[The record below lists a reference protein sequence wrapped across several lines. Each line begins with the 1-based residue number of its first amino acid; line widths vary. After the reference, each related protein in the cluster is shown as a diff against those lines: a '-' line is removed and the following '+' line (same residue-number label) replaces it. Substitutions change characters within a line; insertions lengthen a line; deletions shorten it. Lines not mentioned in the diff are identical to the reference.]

1 MIEIFFIGLSLLG
14 AYIYGG
20 LAEWVLHKYALHGL
34 GKKKK
39 SIFSFHWH
47 AHHKSC
53 RKNNNFDS
61 DYKLPVA
68 PPVKRE
74 ILFLFLLSSIHF
86 PLFFIAP
93 YFFGGVVLYAIR
105 YFYYHRRAHLDVE
118 WGKRKMPWH
127 YDHHMGK
134 NQDSNWGVTVEWVD
148 KLLKTREKI
157 K

>member
-1 MIEIFFIGLSLLG
+1 MAYIFIIISLTC

-20 LAEWVLHKYALHGL
+20 LAEWALHKYALHGL
-34 GKKKK
+34 GKNKK

-47 AHHKSC
+47 SHHKIC
-53 RKNNNFDS
+53 RKNKNFDAN
-61 DYKLPVA
+61 YKFPA
-68 PPVKRE
+68 GTPVKRE

-86 PLFFIAP
+86 PLIFIAP
-93 YFFGGVVLYAIR
+93 HFFIGIVLYVCR
-105 YFYYHRRAHLDVE
+105 YFYYHRRAHLNVE
-118 WGKRKMPWH
+118 WGKQKIPWH

-148 KLLKTREKI
+148 KLFKTREKI